1 MAVPTTADRIAH
13 LMMTPLRAQA
23 WASAPETV
31 GVRPSIRSAA
41 AKHRATLKTTVAAVA
56 TIEPQ
61 ATATMTANPLW
72 PRTRTSGPVMTA
84 KATNAVAAAMTGSQI
99 I

>member
-13 LMMTPLRAQA
+13 LKMTPLRAQA
-23 WASAPETV
+23 WASAPATV

-41 AKHRATLKTTVAAVA
+41 AKHRATLKMTVAAVA

-61 ATATMTANPLW
+61 ATAIITANPLW
-72 PRTRTSGPVMTA
+72 PRTRVRGR
-84 KATNAVAAAMTGSQI
+84 
-99 I
+99 